1 MVLTLNGKLWYLSDK
16 ELDTSNQ
23 SNIVAN
29 LDGFKLEFLE
39 RTQRQ
44 RSEGGFY
51 EEQIWKKLAAVATVA
66 TMAMGMSVSAFAAA
80 GDTTTLATN
89 LYKDGKY
96 DASAVDSN
104 LSMGN
109 GAVEDTT
116 YVENSDGTYTVTLNF
131 KSSFKAMGMKGY
143 LKEVDVD
150 TNQDGTF
157 GNDDYEVV
165 YLDGDSS
172 KAVIGIT
179 FTTDSIPTINTKY
192 DAKFSISV
200 LNVMPV
206 NAEGD
211 IVILPGVT
219 E

>member
-1 MVLTLNGKLWYLSDK
+1 MKNKFV
-16 ELDTSNQ
+16 
-23 SNIVAN
+23 
-29 LDGFKLEFLE
+29 
-39 RTQRQ
+39 
-44 RSEGGFY
+44 
-51 EEQIWKKLAAVATVA
+51 KKLAAVATVA
-66 TMAMGMSVSAFAAA
+66 TMVMGMSVSAFAAA

-165 YLDGDSS
+165 HLDGNNT

-192 DAKFSISV
+192 DAKFSINV

-206 NAEGD
+206 KAEGD